1 MKTLVAVLLGS
12 SMALSFAAEAAPCR
26 DIGAAVVDQYVAI
39 ARYKVETAEQIDAY
53 NGLVSSQVSA
63 CERGVRMR
71 RAGHAPKDA
80 GVVMTVSAAQAVY
93 RGNSDKMSG
102 LNAVSMTQTSFS
114 YGYSFGD

>member
-1 MKTLVAVLLGS
+1 MKTLLAVVLGVS
-12 SMALSFAAEAAPCR
+12 AVLSFAAEAAPCR

-39 ARYKVETAEQIDAY
+39 ARYKVETPEQIDAY

-71 RAGHAPKDA
+71 EAGHAPKDA
-80 GVVMTVSAAQAVY
+80 GVVMTVSAAKAVD

-102 LNAVSMTQTSFS
+102 LNAVSMTQTAFS